1 MAFVFRTAILASA
14 LALAL
19 SSASSQPIAAQAP
32 PAEATGGEHR
42 GGWSLEHHRALVTYI
57 RDHLKVPASWRSP
70 RNDWGHPDLEGVW
83 TSDSVHGVPI
93 VTRTRSADRDAD
105 TDARP

>member
-32 PAEATGGEHR
+32 PAEAAGGEHR
-42 GGWSLEHHRALVTYI
+42 GGWSLNTIAHSSRL
-57 RDHLKVPASWRSP
+57 
-70 RNDWGHPDLEGVW
+70 
-83 TSDSVHGVPI
+83 
-93 VTRTRSADRDAD
+93 SAI
-105 TDARP
+105 T